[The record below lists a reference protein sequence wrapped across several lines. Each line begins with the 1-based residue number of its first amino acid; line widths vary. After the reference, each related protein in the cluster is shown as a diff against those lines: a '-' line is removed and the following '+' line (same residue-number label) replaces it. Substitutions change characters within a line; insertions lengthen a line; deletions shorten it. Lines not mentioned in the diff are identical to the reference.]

1 MKKALFI
8 GLVAQV
14 AIYVAAVVMEDWHV
28 LVAGNYPVIGL
39 GMLAGTA
46 SMRSGGWEFVGTSKK
61 EKDEIYTLR
70 SKVIWKWF
78 LFMLPGILVV
88 LAYFLKYG
96 SLMPQYAAG

>member
-8 GLVAQV
+8 GLVVQV
-14 AIYVAAVVMEDWHV
+14 AIYIAAVVMEDWHV

-39 GMLAGTA
+39 GILAGTG
-46 SMRSGGWEFVGTSKK
+46 SQTTGGWEFLGTNQK

-70 SKVIWKWF
+70 SKAIWKWF

-88 LAYFLKYG
+88 LAYYLKYG
-96 SLMPQYAAG
+96 TLM